1 MLLLVEA
8 RFVRGKIVGKK
19 GRFWKKMRM
28 NGYNN
33 VLLLVSLIYFRL
45 ICTRKVNEKAIREE
59 PIETLL
65 LFVTK
70 LV

>member
-1 MLLLVEA
+1 
-8 RFVRGKIVGKK
+8 
-19 GRFWKKMRM
+19 MRM
-28 NGYNN
+28 NGCKNA
-33 VLLLVSLIYFRL
+33 LLLVSLIYFRL
-45 ICTRKVNEKAIREE
+45 ICTRKVNEKAIRGE